1 MNLYNAELTI
11 GDVARRTG
19 IGIPTLRVWEERY
32 GFPSPERVP
41 SGHRRYSEDDC
52 RVLTAVARERQ
63 AGASVPEAIERARRQ
78 VAEPAT
84 SIYAALRDRLPSL
97 QPMLLSKTAMLAVSR
112 AIEDEAAA
120 RATAPVLVGAF
131 QRERFWRATEPRWR
145 DLARTAHATV
155 VLADLPRRSHRGGV
169 WEIPLA
175 DATPLVREWAI
186 VCDSPTG
193 GACLVGTER
202 PGQGRR
208 ADRDRA
214 FEAVWTVD
222 PDVVREA
229 ARVAVA
235 IASRAAPEVGARV
248 GARLAS
254 RPVTSLD
261 AVLQATTLTNRIVAY
276 LERPIRRR

>member
-1 MNLYNAELTI
+1 MNLYNSELTI
-11 GDVARRTG
+11 SDVARRTG

-32 GFPSPERVP
+32 GFPTPERVP

-63 AGASVPEAIERARRQ
+63 AGSSVPEAIERARRE
-78 VAEPAT
+78 VAAPAT
-84 SIYAALRDRLPSL
+84 SIYAALRDRLPTL
-97 QPMLLSKTAMLAVSR
+97 QPMLLSKVAMLAVSR

-120 RATAPVLVGAF
+120 RATEPVLVGAF

-229 ARVAVA
+229 ARVAIG
-235 IASRAAPEVGARV
+235 IASRAAPDVGERV

-261 AVLQATTLTNRIVAY
+261 AVLRATALTNRIVAN
-276 LERPIRRR
+276 LERFNRRR